1 MNIQSIYLDFVATLF
16 VLPSHFVFI
25 PQSVFPAAEDL
36 SAADVGGDDHR
47 VSRGRRLEFR
57 YLKSLG

>member
-36 SAADVGGDDHR
+36 SAAALAKHSIE
-47 VSRGRRLEFR
+47 VSLSKLKNPIR
-57 YLKSLG
+57 YW